1 MRPTFPKRVRL
12 VEVGPRDGLQN
23 QARRLSVTQKVELI
37 ERLAQAGLDYL
48 EAGSFV
54 HPRWV
59 PQMADSD
66 QVLRSLYRQPGV
78 TYAALVPNLKGRSEE
93 YTSELQSRPHLVCR
107 LLLEKKKSGTGLSG
121 WRGV

>member
-37 ERLAQAGLDYL
+37 ERLARAGLDYV

-66 QVLRSLYRQPGV
+66 QVLRTLHRQPGV
-78 TYAALVPNLKGRSEE
+78 TYAALVPNLEGFERALRSEE
-93 YTSELQSRPHLVCR
+93 HTSELQSRPHLVCR
-107 LLLEKKKSGTGLSG
+107 LLLEKKKTKT
-121 WRGV
+121 